1 MAARGAGF
9 RGWRSGS
16 AAVRRGEKD
25 VQFAPAFG
33 FVNYYPSRKGGYFS
47 VKEIYSAL
55 CRALSA
61 GQGAVLCSVI
71 ASEGSTPRGAGAKM
85 LVTADGSTVGTVGG
99 GAVEYRCTALAG
111 ELLQEKRS
119 RFQSYRLSA
128 GEIADIGMICGGS
141 VELFLQY
148 LDPADRGLL
157 PLAEQA
163 LSLVDS
169 GREAWLI
176 TAIDGEGRWRWGLW
190 DKNGPL
196 TGLADLPRE
205 NVVQVLGSRPR
216 LVRGDVTLYGEP
228 LSRPGTVYLFGGGHV
243 GRALAPILAMTD
255 FRVVVCDQRP
265 DAASRAA
272 LPQAAEVYCL
282 PYEDAFAHLPPVTA
296 ADYVVIMTPG
306 HQADFEVL
314 RQALA
319 TPARYIGC
327 IGSRRKVAATRE
339 KLLAAGFPAEEIDR
353 IWSPI
358 GLPIG
363 GDTPAEI
370 AVSIAAQLIAC
381 RSGRLEERGKR
392 HGG

>member
-1 MAARGAGF
+1 M
-9 RGWRSGS
+9 
-16 AAVRRGEKD
+16 
-25 VQFAPAFG
+25 
-33 FVNYYPSRKGGYFS
+33 
-47 VKEIYSAL
+47 KEIFSAL
-55 CRALSA
+55 CRSLSA
-61 GQGAVLCSVI
+61 GQGTVLCSVI
-71 ASEGSTPRGAGAKM
+71 ATEGSTPRGAGAKM
-85 LVTADGSTVGTVGG
+85 LVTADGGTVGTVGG
-99 GAVEYRCTALAG
+99 GAVEYRCAALAG

-148 LDPADRGLL
+148 LDPADSSLL

-169 GREAWLI
+169 GREVWLI
-176 TAIDGEGRWRWGLW
+176 TAIDGESRWRWGLW
-190 DKNGPL
+190 DKNGSL
-196 TGLADLPRE
+196 AGLADLPRE

-216 LVRGDVTLYGEP
+216 LVRGDVTLYAEP

-243 GRALAPILAMTD
+243 GRALVPILAMTD

-265 DAASRAA
+265 DAASREA

-319 TPARYIGC
+319 TPAGYIGC

>member
-1 MAARGAGF
+1 MKNIF
-9 RGWRSGS
+9 
-16 AAVRRGEKD
+16 
-25 VQFAPAFG
+25 PT
-33 FVNYYPSRKGGYFS
+33 
-47 VKEIYSAL
+47 L
-55 CRALSA
+55 CRVLST
-61 GQGAVLCSVI
+61 GQDAVLCSI
-71 ASEGSTPRGAGAKM
+71 ISSEGSTPRGSGAKM
-85 LVTADGSTVGTVGG
+85 LVMADGSTAGTIGG
-99 GAVEYRCTALAG
+99 GAVEYRCTALAR
-111 ELLQEKRS
+111 ELCREKRS
-119 RFQSYRLSA
+119 GFQSYRLSS
-128 GEIADIGMICGGS
+128 GDIADIGMICGGS

-148 LDPADRGLL
+148 LDPADKALL

-163 LSLVDS
+163 LSLLDS
-169 GREAWLI
+169 GREVWLV
-176 TAIDGEGRWRWGLW
+176 TAIDGESRWHWGLW
-190 DKNGPL
+190 DKNGPIAGL
-196 TGLADLPRE
+196 TDLPRE
-205 NVVQVLGSRPR
+205 AVFQVLDSRPR
-216 LVRGDVTLYGEP
+216 LVKGDVALYAEP

-243 GRALAPILAMTD
+243 GRALVPILAMAD

-282 PYEDAFAHLPPVTA
+282 SYEDAFAHLPPVTA

-306 HQADFEVL
+306 HQADFAVL

-381 RSGRLEERGKR
+381 RSGHLEERGKH

>member
-85 LVTADGSTVGTVGG
+85 LVTADGGTVGTVGG
-99 GAVEYRCTALAG
+99 GAVEYRCTALAK
-111 ELLQEKRS
+111 ELCREKRS
-119 RFQSYRLSA
+119 QFQSYRLSA
-128 GEIADIGMICGGS
+128 GDIADIGMICGGS

-148 LDPADRGLL
+148 LDPADNALL

-216 LVRGDVTLYGEP
+216 LVKGDVTLYAEP

-243 GRALAPILAMTD
+243 GRALVPILAMTD

-319 TPARYIGC
+319 TPAGYIGC

-381 RSGRLEERGKR
+381 RSGHLEERGKH

>member
-1 MAARGAGF
+1 MA
-9 RGWRSGS
+9 
-16 AAVRRGEKD
+16 
-25 VQFAPAFG
+25 
-33 FVNYYPSRKGGYFS
+33 
-47 VKEIYSAL
+47 
-55 CRALSA
+55 
-61 GQGAVLCSVI
+61 
-71 ASEGSTPRGAGAKM
+71 
-85 LVTADGSTVGTVGG
+85 
-99 GAVEYRCTALAG
+99 
-111 ELLQEKRS
+111 
-119 RFQSYRLSA
+119 
-128 GEIADIGMICGGS
+128 
-141 VELFLQY
+141 
-148 LDPADRGLL
+148 
-157 PLAEQA
+157 
-163 LSLVDS
+163 
-169 GREAWLI
+169 
-176 TAIDGEGRWRWGLW
+176 
-190 DKNGPL
+190 
-196 TGLADLPRE
+196 
-205 NVVQVLGSRPR
+205 QVLGSRPW
-216 LVRGDVTLYGEP
+216 LVKGDVTLYAEP

-243 GRALAPILAMTD
+243 GRALVPILAMTD

-265 DAASRAA
+265 DAASREA
-272 LPQAAEVYCL
+272 LPQAAEIYCL

-296 ADYVVIMTPG
+296 ADYIVIMTPG

-381 RSGRLEERGKR
+381 RSGHLEERGKH

>member
-1 MAARGAGF
+1 MKTIF
-9 RGWRSGS
+9 
-16 AAVRRGEKD
+16 
-25 VQFAPAFG
+25 
-33 FVNYYPSRKGGYFS
+33 
-47 VKEIYSAL
+47 SAL

-85 LVTADGSTVGTVGG
+85 LVAEDGAAVGTVGG
-99 GAVEYRCTALAG
+99 GAVEYRCTALARQ
-111 ELLQEKRS
+111 LCREKRS
-119 RFQSYRLSA
+119 QLQAYRLSA
-128 GEIADIGMICGGS
+128 GDVADIGMICGGS

-148 LDPADRGLL
+148 VDPSDNTLL
-157 PLAEQA
+157 PLAEQI
-163 LSLVDS
+163 LSLLDS

-176 TAIDGEGRWRWGLW
+176 TAIDEESRWSWGLW
-190 DKNGPL
+190 DKKGPIA
-196 TGLADLPRE
+196 GWEDVSRELAA
-205 NVVQVLGSRPR
+205 QALGSRPR
-216 LVRGDVTLYGEP
+216 LIKGDMTLYAEP

-243 GRALAPILAMTD
+243 GRALVPILSMVD

-265 DAASRAA
+265 AAASREA

-296 ADYVVIMTPG
+296 EDYVVIMTPG
-306 HQADFEVL
+306 HEADFEVL

-327 IGSRRKVAATRE
+327 IGSRRKVAATRNR
-339 KLLAAGFPAEEIDR
+339 LLAAGIPASEIDR
-353 IWSPI
+353 VWSPI

-381 RSGRLEERGKR
+381 RSGRLEERGNC

>member
-1 MAARGAGF
+1 MKTIF
-9 RGWRSGS
+9 
-16 AAVRRGEKD
+16 
-25 VQFAPAFG
+25 
-33 FVNYYPSRKGGYFS
+33 
-47 VKEIYSAL
+47 SAL
-55 CRALSA
+55 CRALSSR
-61 GQGAVLCSVI
+61 QGAVLCSVI

-85 LVTADGSTVGTVGG
+85 LVTEDGSTVGTVGG
-99 GAVEYRCTALAG
+99 GAVEYRCAALAR
-111 ELLQEKRS
+111 ELCREKRS
-119 RFQSYRLSA
+119 QLQAYRLSA
-128 GEIADIGMICGGS
+128 GEVADIGMICGGS

-148 LDPADRGLL
+148 LDPSDSTLL
-157 PLAEQA
+157 PLAEQV
-163 LSLVDS
+163 LSLLDS
-169 GREAWLI
+169 GREAWLV
-176 TAIDGEGRWRWGLW
+176 TAIDSESRWCWGLW
-190 DKNGPL
+190 DNSGPL
-196 TGLADLPRE
+196 AGLADLSPE
-205 NVVQVLGSRPR
+205 AAVQLLGPRPR
-216 LVRGDVTLYGEP
+216 LMKGDTTLYAEP

-255 FRVVVCDQRP
+255 FRVVVCDQRSE
-265 DAASRAA
+265 AASQEA

-282 PYEDAFAHLPPVTA
+282 SYEDAFAHLPPVTA

-327 IGSRRKVAATRE
+327 IGSRRKVAATRNR
-339 KLLAAGFPAEEIDR
+339 LLAAGVPAAEIDR
-353 IWSPI
+353 VWSPI

-381 RSGRLEERGKR
+381 RSGHLEERGSS

>member
-1 MAARGAGF
+1 M
-9 RGWRSGS
+9 
-16 AAVRRGEKD
+16 
-25 VQFAPAFG
+25 
-33 FVNYYPSRKGGYFS
+33 
-47 VKEIYSAL
+47 KEVFSAL
-55 CRALSA
+55 CRGLSA
-61 GQGAVLCSVI
+61 GQGTVLCSII
-71 ASEGSTPRGAGAKM
+71 ASEGSTPRGSGAKM
-85 LVTADGSTVGTVGG
+85 LVMADGSTVGTIGG
-99 GAVEYRCTALAG
+99 GAVEYRCTALAK
-111 ELLQEKRS
+111 ELCREKRS
-119 RFQSYRLSA
+119 QFQSYRLSA
-128 GEIADIGMICGGS
+128 GDIADIGMICGGN

-148 LDPADRGLL
+148 LDPADSGLL
-157 PLAEQA
+157 SLVEQA
-163 LSLVDS
+163 LSLLDS
-169 GREAWLI
+169 GREVWLVI
-176 TAIDGEGRWRWGLW
+176 AIDGDSRWRWGLW
-190 DKNGPL
+190 DKNGPIA
-196 TGLADLPRE
+196 GLVDLPRE
-205 NVVQVLGSRPR
+205 NVAEVLGSRPR
-216 LVRGDVTLYGEP
+216 LVKGDVTLYGEP

-243 GRALAPILAMTD
+243 GRALVPILALAD

-265 DAASRAA
+265 DAASQEA

-381 RSGRLEERGKR
+381 RSGHLEERGNR

>member
-1 MAARGAGF
+1 M
-9 RGWRSGS
+9 
-16 AAVRRGEKD
+16 
-25 VQFAPAFG
+25 
-33 FVNYYPSRKGGYFS
+33 
-47 VKEIYSAL
+47 KEIFSAL
-55 CRALSA
+55 YKELSA
-61 GQGAVLCSVI
+61 GKSGVLCSII
-71 ASEGSTPRGAGAKM
+71 ASEGSTPRGSGAKM
-85 LVTADGSTVGTVGG
+85 LVMADGSTAGTIGG
-99 GAVEYRCTALAG
+99 GAVEYRCTALAK
-111 ELLQEKRS
+111 ELCREKRS
-119 RFQSYRLSA
+119 QFQSYRLSA
-128 GEIADIGMICGGS
+128 GDIADIGMICGGN

-148 LDPADRGLL
+148 LDPADSGLL
-157 PLAEQA
+157 SLVEQA
-163 LSLVDS
+163 LPLVDS
-169 GREAWLI
+169 GREAWLV
-176 TAIDGEGRWRWGLW
+176 TAIDSDSRWHWGLW
-190 DKNGPL
+190 DKNGPIV
-196 TGLADLPRE
+196 GLADLLPE

-216 LVRGDVTLYGEP
+216 LVKEDVTLYGEP

-243 GRALAPILAMTD
+243 GRALVPILAMTD

-272 LPQAAEVYCL
+272 LPQAAEIYCL
-282 PYEDAFAHLPPVTA
+282 SYEDAFAHLPPVTA

-314 RQALA
+314 RQALT

-339 KLLAAGFPAEEIDR
+339 KLLAAGFSAEEIDR
-353 IWSPI
+353 IWAPI

-381 RSGRLEERGKR
+381 RSGHLEERGKR

>member
-1 MAARGAGF
+1 MKAIF
-9 RGWRSGS
+9 
-16 AAVRRGEKD
+16 
-25 VQFAPAFG
+25 
-33 FVNYYPSRKGGYFS
+33 
-47 VKEIYSAL
+47 SAL
-55 CRALSA
+55 CRGLSA
-61 GQGAVLCSVI
+61 GHSGVLCSVV
-71 ASEGSTPRGAGAKM
+71 ASEGSAPRDAGAKM

-99 GAVEYRCTALAG
+99 GAVEYRCTALAK
-111 ELLQEKRS
+111 ELCREKRS

-128 GEIADIGMICGGS
+128 GDIADIGMICGGS

-148 LDPADRGLL
+148 LDPADSALL

-169 GREAWLI
+169 GREVWLV
-176 TAIDGEGRWRWGLW
+176 TAIDSAESRWRWGLW
-190 DKNGPL
+190 DKNGPIA
-196 TGLADLPRE
+196 GLADLPCDA
-205 NVVQVLGSRPR
+205 VVPILGSRPR
-216 LVRGDVTLYGEP
+216 LVKGDVTLYAEP

-243 GRALAPILAMTD
+243 GRALVPILAMTD

-282 PYEDAFAHLPPVTA
+282 PYEDAFAYLPPVTA